1 MSTAAADRVAYW
13 DTRAADTGAHAYD
26 AQPGQHPARA
36 AWHAVLAA
44 ALPADPPLDVLD
56 VGCGTGF
63 LALELAALGHR
74 VRGVDSST
82 GMLAVAARTAA
93 ERGLH
98 VTWSRGDATA
108 PPGPAVD
115 LLCARNVLWTLP
127 DPAAALHAWAHR
139 LRPGGSLLLSD
150 ARWSAEDAADPVATD
165 RFARSYTR
173 AGLPFPD
180 GMAGPELRAALAA
193 AGLVVTDDLTGAFG
207 ATPYPGAS
215 GFALLRASSAGAQA
229 ATAPSHSSPA
239 AGTATAQG
247 ARST

>member
-1 MSTAAADRVAYW
+1 MSTAAADRAAYW
-13 DTRAADTGAHAYD
+13 DTRAADTGPRAYD
-26 AQPGQHPARA
+26 AQPGQHPSRP
-36 AWHAVLAA
+36 AWRTVLAA

-93 ERGLH
+93 GRGLT
-98 VTWSRGDATA
+98 VTLARGDATD

-115 LLCARNVLWTLP
+115 LVCARNVLWTLP
-127 DPAAALHAWAHR
+127 DPVGALQVWAAL
-139 LRPGGSLLLSD
+139 LRPGGTLLVSD
-150 ARWSAEDAADPVATD
+150 ARWSPADAADPAATE
-165 RFARSYTR
+165 RFARTYSR
-173 AGLPFPD
+173 AGLPFAD
-180 GMAGPELRAALAA
+180 GMAGTELRAALGA
-193 AGLVVTDDLTGAFG
+193 AGLLVTDDLTGAFG

-215 GFALLRASSAGAQA
+215 GFALLRASSAGAHA
-229 ATAPSHSSPA
+229 ATAPSHTSPA